1 MAILGELDHAG
12 KLDTSLPTVYS
23 ETLSDALDEWDI
35 MRKPSAAVSEF
46 YKSGPVGIQTQTAFS
61 QSVRPHDGRRSM
73 QIAAMAASAPMNMLL
88 AKRAVLRFYTVIL
101 RKTAVLLK
109 QPRSMI
115 QYLFLKALP
124 TSPNR
129 NRRQWKI
136 Y

>member
-61 QSVRPHDGRRSM
+61 QSVSQATRWTSLDADRSNGC
-73 QIAAMAASAPMNMLL
+73 IRAYEHTFSKEGGP
-88 AKRAVLRFYTVIL
+88 AVLYGNIAKDGCVI
-101 RKTAVLLK
+101 KTAEVDDSILVFEGTAHVTES
-109 QPRSMI
+109 Q
-115 QYLFLKALP
+115 
-124 TSPNR
+124 
-129 NRRQWKI
+129 
-136 Y
+136 